1 MMIIRGELP
10 SKGYLS
16 PSDKKCANTFLQQ
29 EEEDEEVNKEFYNK
43 IGDIIE
49 YIDTSRNKI
58 LLIQSENLTKRKEVT
73 NEYDFL
79 KKVGEV
85 CKKSCDYYFD
95 TNIKYHE
102 ACENFSILFKIFYD
116 SLIYIVKKNEEA
128 DHVQTILQQIED
140 NISME
145 KLEKEK
151 MNILLKDKLNELEKN
166 VFFMKNESVNLN
178 NKIQE
183 LDYQINQH
191 KESFDSFSTL
201 TNLNCEKLIVL
212 QNQYNSLTNKR
223 ESITRSIA
231 KKGDTMEMC
240 KYNFVQ
246 QKKKLE
252 EEKNELMVKEKEY
265 THKIEHLE
273 ICRQEICSNNTRL
286 QSQVQFVESQVNS
299 QEYYEKIIEEGLS
312 NSMDT
317 KKEIEEN
324 LSTHK
329 NEINKIIEKIKKCKL
344 EKKKGNEKYNELQKK
359 FGKLQKE
366 LEKKENDALEF
377 KKKYNDINEHVK
389 NEEYTLNQYILQDLK
404 KKKNLLQEE
413 ITNYK
418 EEIKTLI
425 LKEKEKKLNNHQYNN
440 INHID
445 IKDDIDTYIDSVE
458 TNLLIQELEYILN
471 EMKKK
476 IKEEEE
482 EIWKKNRELQN
493 ENIKINE
500 LQNKI
505 NEEYNNEK
513 EINSDIQVIQEKL
526 IILDNKEKQNQQNIN
541 HLKEEI
547 NSMELK
553 NNKNKEEI
561 QHLENKIN
569 ENKQKIENH
578 ILQIHKEY
586 EQKNKILYETNN
598 FYTDI
603 NSKEKKQ
610 LKDDIDTYTQQIKIQ
625 YDLQKEK
632 IEKQE
637 KQKVD
642 EEFKYLDQEIKKKDD
657 LLNYYKELLNKQ
669 ENNTNVNIIN
679 YAQPDNEQPTQE
691 INPYEDI
698 KENRKSIQN
707 KKMNSS
713 NTYNNFNKYK
723 LYTMPDQY
731 KIGYFD
737 VTSPNDMRRKSIK
750 YQNRSVKSPHITRL
764 LEKIKN
770 RKECHTLV
778 ASKKTPLTQANSIN
792 EKDNNRKSSNHKALT
807 KTKKNQND
815 NSFDLFQHL

>member
-1 MMIIRGELP
+1 MMIIRGEFS
-10 SKGYLS
+10 SKGHIS
-16 PSDKKCANTFLQQ
+16 PSNKKYPDMFLQY
-29 EEEDEEVNKEFYNK
+29 DEQDEAVNKEFYNK
-43 IGDIIE
+43 MGDIIE

-58 LLIQSENLTKRKEVT
+58 SLIQSENLTKRKELT
-73 NEYDFL
+73 NEYAFL
-79 KKVGEV
+79 KKIGEV

-128 DHVQTILQQIED
+128 DHVQAILQQIED
-140 NISME
+140 NISMK

-151 MNILLKDKLNELEKN
+151 INILLKDKLNEIEKN
-166 VFFMKNESVNLN
+166 ISFMKNESVNLN

-183 LDYQINQH
+183 IEYQINQH

-212 QNQYNSLTNKR
+212 QNQYNSLTDKR
-223 ESITRSIA
+223 ENITRSIT

-240 KYNFVQ
+240 KYNFVE

-252 EEKNELMVKEKEY
+252 EEKNELIVKEKEY
-265 THKIEHLE
+265 KHKIEHLE
-273 ICRQEICSNNTRL
+273 ICRKEIYSNNTRL
-286 QSQVQFVESQVNS
+286 ESQVQFVESQVSS
-299 QEYYEKIIEEGLS
+299 QEYYEKIINEGLS
-312 NSMDT
+312 NSMNT

-324 LSTHK
+324 LIAHK

-344 EKKKGNEKYNELQKK
+344 EKKKGNDKYNELQKK
-359 FGKLQKE
+359 FSKLQKE
-366 LEKKENDALEF
+366 LEIKENDAHEL
-377 KKKYNDINEHVK
+377 KKVYNDINEHVK

-404 KKKNLLQEE
+404 KKRNLLQEE
-413 ITNYK
+413 IVNYK

-425 LKEKEKKLNNHQYNN
+425 LKEKEKKLNNHQYNI

-445 IKDDIDTYIDSVE
+445 IKDDINTYIDYVQ
-458 TNLLIQELEYILN
+458 TNLIIQELECILN

-476 IKEEEE
+476 IKEEELKV
-482 EIWKKNRELQN
+482 WKKNREIQN

-500 LQNKI
+500 LQNKM
-505 NEEYNNEK
+505 NEEYKNEK
-513 EINSDIQVIQEKL
+513 EIDSDVLVMEEKL
-526 IILDNKEKQNQQNIN
+526 IILQNKEKENQQNIN
-541 HLKEEI
+541 HVKEEI

-569 ENKQKIENH
+569 VNKQKIENQ

-598 FYTDI
+598 YYTDI
-603 NSKEKKQ
+603 NSKEKKK
-610 LKDDIDTYTQQIKIQ
+610 LKDDIDTYTQQIKIK
-625 YDLQKEK
+625 YDLEKEK
-632 IEKQE
+632 LEKEE

-657 LLNYYKELLNKQ
+657 LINYYKELLNKH
-669 ENNTNVNIIN
+669 ENNTNMNIIN
-679 YAQPDNEQPTQE
+679 YIQPDNIQGTKEM
-691 INPYEDI
+691 NPYEDI
-698 KENRKSIQN
+698 KENRKSIQK

-778 ASKKTPLTQANSIN
+778 GSKKTPLTQANSIN
-792 EKDNNRKSSNHKALT
+792 EKDNNRKSSNNKALT
-807 KTKKNQND
+807 KTKKTQND

>member
-1 MMIIRGELP
+1 
-10 SKGYLS
+10 
-16 PSDKKCANTFLQQ
+16 
-29 EEEDEEVNKEFYNK
+29 
-43 IGDIIE
+43 
-49 YIDTSRNKI
+49 
-58 LLIQSENLTKRKEVT
+58 
-73 NEYDFL
+73 
-79 KKVGEV
+79 
-85 CKKSCDYYFD
+85 
-95 TNIKYHE
+95 
-102 ACENFSILFKIFYD
+102 
-116 SLIYIVKKNEEA
+116 
-128 DHVQTILQQIED
+128 
-140 NISME
+140 
-145 KLEKEK
+145 
-151 MNILLKDKLNELEKN
+151 
-166 VFFMKNESVNLN
+166 
-178 NKIQE
+178 
-183 LDYQINQH
+183 
-191 KESFDSFSTL
+191 
-201 TNLNCEKLIVL
+201 
-212 QNQYNSLTNKR
+212 
-223 ESITRSIA
+223 
-231 KKGDTMEMC
+231 
-240 KYNFVQ
+240 
-246 QKKKLE
+246 
-252 EEKNELMVKEKEY
+252 
-265 THKIEHLE
+265 
-273 ICRQEICSNNTRL
+273 
-286 QSQVQFVESQVNS
+286 
-299 QEYYEKIIEEGLS
+299 
-312 NSMDT
+312 
-317 KKEIEEN
+317 
-324 LSTHK
+324 
-329 NEINKIIEKIKKCKL
+329 
-344 EKKKGNEKYNELQKK
+344 
-359 FGKLQKE
+359 
-366 LEKKENDALEF
+366 
-377 KKKYNDINEHVK
+377 
-389 NEEYTLNQYILQDLK
+389 
-404 KKKNLLQEE
+404 
-413 ITNYK
+413 
-418 EEIKTLI
+418 
-425 LKEKEKKLNNHQYNN
+425 
-440 INHID
+440 
-445 IKDDIDTYIDSVE
+445 
-458 TNLLIQELEYILN
+458 
-471 EMKKK
+471 MKKK

-513 EINSDIQVIQEKL
+513 EINSDLQVIQEKL

>member
-404 KKKNLLQEE
+404 KKK
-413 ITNYK
+413 K
-418 EEIKTLI
+418 F
-425 LKEKEKKLNNHQYNN
+425 
-440 INHID
+440 
-445 IKDDIDTYIDSVE
+445 
-458 TNLLIQELEYILN
+458 
-471 EMKKK
+471 
-476 IKEEEE
+476 EEE
-482 EIWKKNRELQN
+482 EIRKKNRDLQN

-707 KKMNSS
+707 KKMNS
-713 NTYNNFNKYK
+713 YKY
-723 LYTMPDQY
+723 
-731 KIGYFD
+731 I
-737 VTSPNDMRRKSIK
+737 
-750 YQNRSVKSPHITRL
+750 
-764 LEKIKN
+764 
-770 RKECHTLV
+770 
-778 ASKKTPLTQANSIN
+778 
-792 EKDNNRKSSNHKALT
+792 
-807 KTKKNQND
+807 
-815 NSFDLFQHL
+815 